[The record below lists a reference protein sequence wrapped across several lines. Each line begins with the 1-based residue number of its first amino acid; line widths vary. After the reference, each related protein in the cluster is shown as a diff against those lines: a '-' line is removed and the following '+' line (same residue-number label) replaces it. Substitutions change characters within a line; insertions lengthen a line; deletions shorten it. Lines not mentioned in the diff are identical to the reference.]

1 MTGSVPP
8 APVIPGR
15 RGSPMAVI
23 RWGEV
28 RRHAGDPGVVV
39 AFAGAAAVLALFVL
53 YPTVR
58 VLIYP
63 GLQDYLEIPRSL
75 RWIQAARNSLVMMV
89 ISTLTATLAGL
100 IFAFAIT
107 RPDVPGRR
115 LFRHVAMLPL
125 FAPPFMV
132 AFAYIL
138 MFGRQGLITK
148 TLLGADVNIFGWH
161 GLWLVQTVA
170 FFPLA
175 MLIIM
180 GVLEAINPSLEHAAR
195 NLGADELTV
204 VRTISFALARPGIAG
219 AALVVAI
226 SVLADFGNAVVIAG
240 NYPLLATEAWFRM
253 EGMADLR
260 GAALVVSMLIVPTT
274 VLFLLERYW
283 VSRRVYTTVT
293 GRGSRIEPPPTPP
306 ALKWGAAAF
315 CAAMSVMVIL
325 VYFGVIAGGFTT
337 SWGRDWTPTLG
348 HYRLAADRLD
358 TLWASVKIGAL
369 AGAITGIVG
378 VVVAFL
384 TSRALPLRQV
394 LDFLAVL
401 PGALPG
407 VFVGVGFVLAFNRPP
422 LELVGTVW
430 VIALALAFWHLPMG
444 YQAAVATLKQIERAI
459 EEAAT
464 NLGASGLRVLWDIYL
479 PLLQRAFVGAFTV
492 SFIRAVTNVSIVIFL
507 VAPGNVVATFAI
519 LNMIGNNIWG
529 AAAALTTMLLGLT
542 FVSVGVAQAA
552 AGRAVRPMRM
562 G

>member
-1 MTGSVPP
+1 VLLAFLG
-8 APVIPGR
+8 
-15 RGSPMAVI
+15 
-23 RWGEV
+23 
-28 RRHAGDPGVVV
+28 AGV
-39 AFAGAAAVLALFVL
+39 VLALFVL
-53 YPTVR
+53 YPTLR
-58 VLIYP
+58 VLAYP
-63 GLQDYLEIPRSL
+63 GLQDYLDIPKSL
-75 RWIQAARNSLVMMV
+75 RWLQAARNSLVMMV
-89 ISTLTATLAGL
+89 ISTLTATVSGL

-107 RPDVPGRR
+107 RPDIPGRR
-115 LFRHVAMLPL
+115 FFRSMALLPL

-148 TLLGADVNIFGWH
+148 TLLGLDANIFGWH

-175 MLIIM
+175 MLIIT

-195 NLGADELTV
+195 NLGADEWTV

-240 NYPLLATEAWFRM
+240 GFPLLATEAWFRM
-253 EGMADLR
+253 EGMADLK
-260 GAALVVSMLIVPTT
+260 GAALVVAMLIVPTT
-274 VLFLLERYW
+274 ILFLLERYW

-293 GRGSRIEPPPTPP
+293 GRGSRIEPPPTHPV
-306 ALKWGAAAF
+306 LKWGTVAF
-315 CAAMSVMVIL
+315 CAAMSVMVFL
-325 VYFGVIAGGFTT
+325 VYFGVVAGAFTT
-337 SWGRDWTPTLG
+337 IWGRDWTPTLA
-348 HYRLAADRLD
+348 HWRLSMDRLD
-358 TLWASVKIGAL
+358 TLWASVRIGAL
-369 AGAITGIVG
+369 AGLITGVVG

-384 TSRALPLRQV
+384 TSRPLPLRQV

-444 YQAAVATLKQIERAI
+444 YQAAVATLKQIERSI

-479 PLLQRAFVGAFTV
+479 PLLQRAFVGAFVV
-492 SFIRAVTNVSIVIFL
+492 SFIRAVTNVSIVVFL

-529 AAAALTTMLLGLT
+529 SAAALTTMLLILT
-542 FVSVGVAQAA
+542 LVAVGVAQMA
-552 AGRAVRPMRM
+552 AGWALRPLRM

>member
-1 MTGSVPP
+1 
-8 APVIPGR
+8 
-15 RGSPMAVI
+15 MAVI
-23 RWGEV
+23 RWGDV
-28 RRHAGDPGVVV
+28 RRHAGDPGVLL
-39 AFAGAAAVLALFVL
+39 AFAGAGALLGLFVL
-53 YPTVR
+53 YPTYR
-58 VLIYP
+58 VLVFP
-63 GLQDYLEIPRSL
+63 SLGDYLAIPASA
-75 RWIQAARNSLVMMV
+75 RWLQAARNSLVMMV

-100 IFAFAIT
+100 VFAFAVT
-107 RPDVPGRR
+107 RRDIPGRAF
-115 LFRHVAMLPL
+115 FRGIAMLPL

-138 MFGRQGLITK
+138 MFGRQGLITR
-148 TLLGADVNIFGWH
+148 TFLGLDANIFGWH

-175 MLIIM
+175 MLIII

-195 NLGADELTV
+195 NLGADEWTV

-240 NYPLLATEAWFRM
+240 GFPLLATEAWFRM
-253 EGMADLR
+253 EGMADLK
-260 GAALVVSMLIVPTT
+260 GAALVVAMLIVPTT
-274 VLFLLERYW
+274 ILFLIERYW

-293 GRGSRIEPPPTPP
+293 GRGSRIEHPPTHPV
-306 ALKWGAAAF
+306 LKWGTVVF
-315 CAAMSVMVIL
+315 CVLMSVMVLL
-325 VYFGVIAGGFTT
+325 VYFGVVAGAFTT
-337 SWGRDWTPTLG
+337 IWGRDWTPTLS
-348 HYRLAADRLD
+348 HWRLAADRID
-358 TLWASVKIGAL
+358 TLWSSVRIGAI
-369 AGAITGIVG
+369 AGAITGVVG
-378 VVVAFL
+378 VLVAFL
-384 TSRALPLRQV
+384 TSRTLPGRQV

-444 YQAAVATLKQIERAI
+444 YQAAVATLKQIERSI

-507 VAPGNVVATFAI
+507 VTPGNVVATFAI
-519 LNMIGNNIWG
+519 LNMIGNGIWG
-529 AAAALTTMLLGLT
+529 AAAALTTMLLILT
-542 FVSVGVAQAA
+542 LMAVGVAQAA
-552 AGRAVRPMRM
+552 AGLALRPTRM

>member
-1 MTGSVPP
+1 V
-8 APVIPGR
+8 
-15 RGSPMAVI
+15 AVI

-28 RRHAGDPGVVV
+28 RRQAGDPGLLL
-39 AFAGAAAVLALFVL
+39 AFAGAAVVLGVFVL
-53 YPTVR
+53 YPTYR
-58 VLIYP
+58 VLVFP
-63 GLQDYLEIPRSL
+63 ALRDYLEIPQSL
-75 RWIQAARNSLVMMV
+75 RWMQAARNSLVMMV
-89 ISTLTATLAGL
+89 ISTVTATASGL
-100 IFAFAIT
+100 VFAFAVT
-107 RPDVPGRR
+107 RRDIPGRAF
-115 LFRHVAMLPL
+115 FRTIAMLPL

-138 MFGRQGLITK
+138 MFGRQGLITR
-148 TLLGADVNIFGWH
+148 TLFGLDANIFGWH

-175 MLIIM
+175 MLIIT
-180 GVLEAINPSLEHAAR
+180 GVLEAVNPSLEHAAR
-195 NLGADELTV
+195 NLGADEWTV
-204 VRTISFALARPGIAG
+204 VRTITFALARPGIAG

-240 NYPLLATEAWFRM
+240 GYPLLATEAWFRL
-253 EGMADLR
+253 EGMADLK
-260 GAALVVSMLIVPTT
+260 GAALVVVMLIVPTT
-274 VLFLLERYW
+274 ILFLLERFW

-293 GRGSRIEPPPTPP
+293 GRGSRIEHPATHP
-306 ALKWGAAAF
+306 ALKWGTVLF
-315 CAAMSVMVIL
+315 CGAMSVMVLL

-337 SWGRDWTPTLG
+337 IWGRDWSPTLR
-348 HYRLAADRLD
+348 HWLLAADRIE

-369 AGAITGIVG
+369 AGAITGAVAVLI
-378 VVVAFL
+378 AFL

-430 VIALALAFWHLPMG
+430 IIALALAFWHLPMG
-444 YQAAVATLKQIERAI
+444 YQAAVATLKQIERSI

-492 SFIRAVTNVSIVIFL
+492 SFIRAVTNVSIVVFL

-519 LNMIGNNIWG
+519 LNMIGNGIWG
-529 AAAALTTMLLGLT
+529 AAAALTTMLLILTLVAVGL
-542 FVSVGVAQAA
+542 AQAA
-552 AGRAVRPMRM
+552 AGLAMRPTRM

>member
-1 MTGSVPP
+1 
-8 APVIPGR
+8 
-15 RGSPMAVI
+15 MAVA
-23 RWGEV
+23 RWAEV
-28 RRHAGDPGVVV
+28 RRHAGDPGVLL
-39 AFAGAAAVLALFVL
+39 AFLAAAATLVIFVL
-53 YPTVR
+53 YPTIR
-58 VLIYP
+58 VLLYP
-63 GLQDYLEIPRSL
+63 TLADYLSIPGSV
-75 RWIQAARNSLVMMV
+75 RWMQAARNSLVMMV
-89 ISTLTATLAGL
+89 LSTVTATLGGL
-100 IFAFAIT
+100 IFAFALT

-115 LFRHVAMLPL
+115 FFQGIAVLPL

-148 TLLGADVNIFGWH
+148 TLLGFDVNIFGWH

-175 MLIIM
+175 MLIII

-195 NLGADELTV
+195 NLGADEWAVARTV
-204 VRTISFALARPGIAG
+204 SLALARPGIAG

-240 NYPLLATEAWFRM
+240 GFPLLATEAWFRM

-260 GAALVVSMLIVPTT
+260 GAALVVAMLIVPSAA
-274 VLFLLERYW
+274 LFLLERYW

-293 GRGSRIEPPPTPP
+293 GRGSRIDRPPTHPV
-306 ALKWGAAAF
+306 LKWGAVVF
-315 CAAMSVMVIL
+315 CSLMSVMVLL
-325 VYFGVIAGGFTT
+325 VYLGVVAGGFTAV
-337 SWGRDWTPTLG
+337 WGRDWTPTLA
-348 HYRLAADRLD
+348 HWRLAVDRIA
-358 TLWASVKIGAL
+358 TLWVSVKIGAM
-369 AGAITGIVG
+369 AGVMTGVVG

-384 TSRALPLRQV
+384 TSRRLPLRQA
-394 LDFLAVL
+394 LDFLAVM

-407 VFVGVGFVLAFNRPP
+407 VFVGVGFILAFNRPP
-422 LELVGTVW
+422 LELAGTVW
-430 VIALALAFWHLPMG
+430 ILAIALAFWHLPMG

-479 PLLQRAFVGAFTV
+479 PLLQRAFVSAFVV
-492 SFIRAVTNVSIVIFL
+492 SFIRSVTNVSIVVFL
-507 VAPGNVVATFAI
+507 VTPGNVVATFAI

-529 AAAALTTMLLGLT
+529 AAAALTTMLLMLT
-542 FVSVGVAQAA
+542 FASVGVAQAT
-552 AGRAVRPMRM
+552 AGRMLRPWRM

>member
-1 MTGSVPP
+1 
-8 APVIPGR
+8 
-15 RGSPMAVI
+15 MAVI

-28 RRHAGDPGVVV
+28 RRYAGDPGVVL
-39 AFAGAAAVLALFVL
+39 AFAGAAAVLAVFVL

-63 GLQDYLEIPRSL
+63 GLQDYLEIPKSL
-75 RWIQAARNSLVMMV
+75 RWVQAARNSLIMMV

-107 RPDVPGRR
+107 RPDIPGRG

-148 TLLGADVNIFGWH
+148 TLLGLDVNIFGWH

-240 NYPLLATEAWFRM
+240 NFPLLATEAWFRM

-260 GAALVVSMLIVPTT
+260 GAALVVSMLIVPTLI
-274 VLFLLERYW
+274 LFLLERYW

-293 GRGSRIEPPPTPP
+293 GRGSRIEHPPTHP
-306 ALKWGAAAF
+306 ALKWGAVAC
-315 CAAMSVMVIL
+315 CAAMSVMVFL
-325 VYFGVIAGGFTT
+325 VYFGVVAGGFTA
-337 SWGRDWTPTLG
+337 SWGRDWTPTLT

-369 AGAITGIVG
+369 AGVITGIVG

-422 LELVGTVW
+422 LELVGTIW

-479 PLLQRAFVGAFTV
+479 PLLRRAFVGAFTV

-542 FVSVGVAQAA
+542 LVSVGIAQVA
-552 AGRAVRPMRM
+552 AGWAIRPLRM